1 MIGDNGD
8 LNIAPTNIVGFAQ
21 ASATR
26 QQVTVTL
33 PSSTNKVPALNALRE
48 WVRNAIRTPNS
59 PLPLPWLPGAPSATD
74 IAQGRK
80 LFASAGCVSCH
91 GGINWTVSVKNFT
104 SPTTAF
110 SVESANPAPVF
121 GNPVAVQYLNL
132 FLRDI
137 GSFNL
142 GVASALTN
150 LSGNNIGAD
159 EKAAAAVN
167 ATGTLQNAQ
176 DALGIDYNN
185 DGKGTGFNVPSL
197 LGLHALPPYYHNGA
211 AESLAAVVANVK
223 HRTDNGRIPDGL
235 SNTNDQAKVVK
246 FLESIDLGA
255 VPFVTVAVSQIGHYL
270 ILAFDSVSGVEYG
283 IEARSSI
290 NGTPSVIGS
299 VTGNGQHL
307 QVAIPIYTAARFF
320 RLVTP

>member
-1 MIGDNGD
+1 
-8 LNIAPTNIVGFAQ
+8 
-21 ASATR
+21 
-26 QQVTVTL
+26 
-33 PSSTNKVPALNALRE
+33 
-48 WVRNAIRTPNS
+48 
-59 PLPLPWLPGAPSATD
+59 LPLPWLPGAPSATD

-80 LFASAGCVSCH
+80 LFLNAGCAGCH

-110 SVESANPAPVF
+110 SVENTNPPPVF
-121 GNPVAVQYLNL
+121 GTPVAVQYLNP

-150 LSGNNIGAD
+150 LFGNNIGAD

-167 ATGTLQNAQ
+167 ATGNLQNAQ

-185 DGKGTGFNVPSL
+185 DGKGIGFNVPSL

-211 AESLAAVVANVK
+211 AESLAAVVSDLK

-235 SNTNDQAKVVK
+235 SNTNDQVKVVK

-255 VPFVTVAVSQIGHYL
+255 VPFVTVAVSQLGHYV
-270 ILAFDSVSGVEYG
+270 ILAFDSVSGVDYG
-283 IEARSSI
+283 IEARSTL
-290 NGTPSVIGS
+290 NGTPSVLGS
-299 VTGNGQHL
+299 VTGNGQRL
-307 QVAIPIYTAARFF
+307 QVAIPIDTGARFF
-320 RLVTP
+320 RLVSP